1 MKKNLFII
9 IFTLAIVL
17 PNIVYYVF
25 RDHFD
30 TENYENRAYAEM
42 PAFTF
47 ENIEEIPEGLEN
59 YYMDRVPLIRHF

>member
-30 TENYENRAYAEM
+30 TENYENRAYARLHLKILRKFPKVSKIIIWTGFRSKM
-42 PAFTF
+42 K
-47 ENIEEIPEGLEN
+47 
-59 YYMDRVPLIRHF
+59 